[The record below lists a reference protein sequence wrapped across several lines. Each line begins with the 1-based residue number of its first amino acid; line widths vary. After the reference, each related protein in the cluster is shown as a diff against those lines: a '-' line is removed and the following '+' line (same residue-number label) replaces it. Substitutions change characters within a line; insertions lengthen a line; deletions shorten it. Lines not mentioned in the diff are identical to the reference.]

1 MYSAVYLCII
11 GTKIERESWCDG
23 IAYDEKILY
32 TIENEI
38 IFVIHL
44 CMRISLYICEESI
57 GGVLWQS
64 DIS

>member
-1 MYSAVYLCII
+1 M
-11 GTKIERESWCDG
+11 ERDSWCDR
-23 IAYDEKILY
+23 IAYEEKILY

-44 CMRISLYICEESI
+44 CLRVSLYICGKSI